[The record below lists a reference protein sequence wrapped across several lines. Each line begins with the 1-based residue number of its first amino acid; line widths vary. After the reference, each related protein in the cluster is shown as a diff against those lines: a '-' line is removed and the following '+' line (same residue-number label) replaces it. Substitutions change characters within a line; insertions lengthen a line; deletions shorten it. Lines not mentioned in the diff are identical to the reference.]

1 MHPLSLLTLCH
12 PVFIKPWIKCFVSKH
27 SLGQSHPRS
36 RSETLW
42 AIFGRM
48 KLLRLTANPHS
59 STPTLLGTAF
69 VLKVVELCCPNP
81 EVGPA
86 PQVSSGQGESV
97 PKSPWAQFQASLPT
111 FARAKCTEV
120 VRVLS
125 QCSPRA
131 VSGVTGAAP
140 AHNDSGITP
149 NPSLSMPGVSECPSQ
164 APFLA
169 QRFLWI
175 LITLNTN

>member
-1 MHPLSLLTLCH
+1 MFCFQALPGPKPPPQSIRDTLGHFWKDEIAAFDCKPPQLHPDLAGDSVCAQGGRALLS
-12 PVFIKPWIKCFVSKH
+12 
-27 SLGQSHPRS
+27 QPR
-36 RSETLW
+36 
-42 AIFGRM
+42 GG
-48 KLLRLTANPHS
+48 PG
-59 STPTLLGTAF
+59 TP
-69 VLKVVELCCPNP
+69 
-81 EVGPA
+81 
-86 PQVSSGQGESV
+86 GQGESV

-111 FARAKCTEV
+111 SARAKCTEV

-131 VSGVTGAAP
+131 ISGVTGAAP